1 MPEII
6 IGRYLTTNLL
16 LHLKVYNATDE
27 GSNPRQHLRSVIN
40 IGDKT
45 AGLIVQELYAA
56 VALFAIQS
64 MKNEF
69 LTGTEVDRH
78 LNMIQVIVRDQSK
91 RPRDA
96 HRISA
101 GNLSTCSYC
110 FSTLPAVTFLIA
122 SKRKNIRCLPTV
134 VVAEEILPARIA
146 C

>member
-6 IGRYLTTNLL
+6 IEGFNNKFVAA
-16 LHLKVYNATDE
+16 LKVYYAADE

-40 IGDKT
+40 ISDKS

-78 LNMIQVIVRDQSK
+78 LNMIQVIVRAS
-91 RPRDA
+91 RNAPEML
-96 HRISA
+96 IE
-101 GNLSTCSYC
+101 
-110 FSTLPAVTFLIA
+110 FL
-122 SKRKNIRCLPTV
+122 LET
-134 VVAEEILPARIA
+134 
-146 C
+146 

>member
-6 IGRYLTTNLL
+6 IEGFNNKFVAA
-16 LHLKVYNATDE
+16 LKVYYATDE

-78 LNMIQVIVRDQSK
+78 LNMIQVIVRASRNAPEMLIK
-91 RPRDA
+91 
-96 HRISA
+96 
-101 GNLSTCSYC
+101 
-110 FSTLPAVTFLIA
+110 FL
-122 SKRKNIRCLPTV
+122 LET
-134 VVAEEILPARIA
+134 
-146 C
+146 